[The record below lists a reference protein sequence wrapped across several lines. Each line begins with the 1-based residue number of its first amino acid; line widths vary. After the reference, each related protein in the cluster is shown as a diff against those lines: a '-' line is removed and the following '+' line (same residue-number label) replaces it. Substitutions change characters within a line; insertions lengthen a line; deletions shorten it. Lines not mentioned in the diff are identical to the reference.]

1 MHIDLWHPTKNPDL
15 DPREVGINS
24 DFQVWWRGDCGHDF
38 QQAVQRRA
46 QSPFRSC
53 QKCSHMGPTPR
64 ALLAQHPYADM
75 WHPTKNDVDLASV
88 GEHVPALLVARR
100 LRPRLP
106 AGRRYTDEVT
116 PAHMPGVQPRA
127 QVGVAGASRLP
138 AGRLTRCRGSSSRQ
152 GASS

>member
-88 GEHVPALLVARR
+88 GASTSRRFWWRGDCGHDFQQAAGTRTRSR
-100 LRPRLP
+100 LRTCP
-106 AGRRYTDEVT
+106 ACSRGRR
-116 PAHMPGVQPRA
+116 
-127 QVGVAGASRLP
+127 
-138 AGRLTRCRGSSSRQ
+138 
-152 GASS
+152 